1 MASKDAE
8 SREAWSY
15 ITRMFM
21 SGETHDRFHAAC
33 DDIGLPHPGSLKA
46 LLMLDS
52 SDPPSM
58 REMAEGMHCD
68 ASYVTGLV
76 DALEQRGYVERKVSS
91 TDRRVKLVVLTDAGR
106 AARVRAMGVLGEPP
120 KGLSSLSATEVRTLS
135 RLLRKVA
142 DAYPPLT

>member
-8 SREAWSY
+8 SREAWGY
-15 ITRMFM
+15 VTRMFM
-21 SGETHDRFHAAC
+21 SGETHDRFHEAC
-33 DDIGLPHPGSLKA
+33 AEIGLPHPGSLKA

-52 SDPPSM
+52 ANPPSM

-76 DALEQRGYVERKVSS
+76 DALEQCGYVERKVSP
-91 TDRRVKLVVLTDAGR
+91 TDRRVKLVVLTEAGQ
-106 AARVRAMGVLGEPP
+106 AARVRAMELLGEPP
-120 KGLSSLSATEVRTLS
+120 KGLSSLSATEVRTLA

-142 DAYPPLT
+142 DAYPPIT